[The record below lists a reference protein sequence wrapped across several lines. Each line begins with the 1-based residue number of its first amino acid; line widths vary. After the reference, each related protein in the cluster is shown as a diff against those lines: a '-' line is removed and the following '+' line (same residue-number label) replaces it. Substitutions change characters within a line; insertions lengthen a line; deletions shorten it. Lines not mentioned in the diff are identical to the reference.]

1 MAGFFQKKHLS
12 DYYTIIL
19 VSFPLGPYVHEVVD
33 SQANY
38 QRCSYDVYFLGCH
51 TFAVLHSVNGEGI
64 FIRTIF
70 YVYSLKY
77 SQWCIC

>member
-38 QRCSYDVYFLGCH
+38 QRCS
-51 TFAVLHSVNGEGI
+51 
-64 FIRTIF
+64 
-70 YVYSLKY
+70 
-77 SQWCIC
+77 